1 MIIPECSNTSPKY
14 TKIKSCQELFNIFYE
29 LVILLDKPSSF
40 LICSLQQSALFT
52 KHTDGLPEIKGDFA
66 MTEPVLITGGAGYVG
81 SHTCKALAAKGY
93 MPISLDNL
101 IYGHPWAVQWG
112 PFIKGDIADS
122 LVLDQIFSD
131 YRPKAVI
138 HFAAYAYVGESVRH
152 PAKYYQN
159 NVAGSI
165 SLLEAM
171 RRHGCKSIIFSSSCS
186 TYGMPLQ
193 VPIPEDHPQNPI
205 NPYGRTKLMMEQ
217 IIRDYG
223 SAYGIR
229 YAILRYFN
237 AAGADPEGK
246 IGEDH
251 DPETHLIPLLLQTVL
266 GQRSHTDVY
275 GTDYNT
281 PDGTAIRDYIHV
293 TDLACAHLLALK
305 YLTQSGQSLCVNLG
319 TGRGN
324 SVMEVIQAV
333 QQVTGKPVDYRTV
346 GRRPGDP
353 PELVA
358 KAEQADSLLGWRPAF
373 IDINNTISTAWKWHQ
388 SQLKRPKT

>member
-1 MIIPECSNTSPKY
+1 M
-14 TKIKSCQELFNIFYE
+14 
-29 LVILLDKPSSF
+29 KP
-40 LICSLQQSALFT
+40 
-52 KHTDGLPEIKGDFA
+52 TDGLPEIKGIFA

-81 SHTCKALAAKGY
+81 SHTCKTLAAMGY
-93 MPISLDNL
+93 LPIALDNL

-112 PFIKGDIADS
+112 PLIKGDIADA
-122 LVLDQIFSD
+122 LVLNQIFSD

-138 HFAAYAYVGESVRH
+138 HFAAFAYVGESVEH

-171 RRHGCKSIIFSSSCS
+171 RRHDCKNIIFSSSCS
-186 TYGMPLQ
+186 TYGLPLQ
-193 VPIPEDHPQNPI
+193 VPIPENHPQIPI

-217 IIRDYG
+217 IIQDYG

-237 AAGADPEGK
+237 AAGADPEGQ

-251 DPETHLIPLLLQTVL
+251 DPETHLIPLLLQTVE
-266 GQRSHTDVY
+266 GRRDYTEVY
-275 GTDYNT
+275 GTDYDT

-293 TDLACAHLLALK
+293 TDLAGAHLLALQH
-305 YLTQSGQSLCVNLG
+305 LTQSAQSLCVNLG
-319 TGRGN
+319 TGQGN
-324 SVMEVIQAV
+324 SVMEVIRTV
-333 QQVTGKPVDYRTV
+333 EQVTGKPVAYRTV

-353 PELVA
+353 PALVA
-358 KAEQADSLLGWRPAF
+358 KADQAASLLGWKPDF
-373 IDINNTISTAWKWHQ
+373 IDIRETISTAWNWHQ
-388 SQLKRPKT
+388 SQSKKQDNHSGR